1 MRCISVRA
9 MGKATIMTSKAYYAI
24 FVKGGVGGRKLSFFF
39 FSFFFKTT
47 AYREQT
53 FHSAAFPYQ
62 SSDIT
67 NMEKL
72 SGLVVRKTEGRSR
85 LYSTR
90 PLTKR

>member
-1 MRCISVRA
+1 MEIE
-9 MGKATIMTSKAYYAI
+9 
-24 FVKGGVGGRKLSFFF
+24 LFFF
-39 FSFFFKTT
+39 FFFFKTT

>member
-1 MRCISVRA
+1 MQRFKNNMRCISVRA

-24 FVKGGVGGRKLSFFF
+24 FVKGGLVDGNWAFI
-39 FSFFFKTT
+39 FSFKTT

-62 SSDIT
+62 SSVIT

-85 LYSTR
+85 L
-90 PLTKR
+90 